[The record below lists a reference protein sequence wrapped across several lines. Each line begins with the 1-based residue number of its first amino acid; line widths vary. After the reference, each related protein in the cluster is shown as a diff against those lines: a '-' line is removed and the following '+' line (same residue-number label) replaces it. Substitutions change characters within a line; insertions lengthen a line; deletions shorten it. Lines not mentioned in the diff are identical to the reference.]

1 MTDRNLDI
9 KTVKG
14 FGKEWSKFDQS
25 KLSHE
30 ELTRIFGLYFSI
42 FPWEA
47 LPDNAIG
54 FDMGC
59 GSGRWATMV
68 APRVGKLY
76 CIDPSEAI
84 EIAKQNLQG
93 NSNCTFIKASAENTL
108 IKNDSMDFGYS
119 LGVLHHIPDTHSALI
134 ECVNML
140 KSGSPF
146 LLYLYYAFDNRPI
159 WFKLIWK
166 TSELGRAVVSR
177 LPFVARYLAS
187 QFISLLVYFPLARVS
202 FLLEKSG
209 VNVNTIPLSAYRN
222 CSFYTMRTDALDRFG
237 TRLEKRFTKAQIR
250 QMMLIAGLEDI
261 KFSENVPYW
270 CAVGTKKSTEQK
282 AQCAE

>member
-1 MTDRNLDI
+1 MLRTNTDKL
-9 KTVKG
+9 TVKG
-14 FGKEWSKFDQS
+14 FGDEWARFDQS
-25 KLSHE
+25 KLPHE
-30 ELTRIFGLYFSI
+30 ERSRIFTLYFSI

-59 GSGRWATMV
+59 GSGRWATIV

-84 EIAKQNLQG
+84 EIAKKNLQG

-119 LGVLHHIPDTHSALI
+119 LGVLHHIPDTHSALGD
-134 ECVNML
+134 CVSML
-140 KSGSPF
+140 KPGSPF

-159 WFKLIWK
+159 WFKWIWK
-166 TSELGRAVVSR
+166 ISEFGRSVVSR
-177 LPFVARYLAS
+177 LPFFARYLAS
-187 QFISLLVYFPLARVS
+187 QLISLLVYFPLARIS

-209 VNVNTIPLSAYRN
+209 VNVNTIPLSAYRK

-237 TRLEKRFTKAQIR
+237 TRLEKRFTKEQIR
-250 QMMLIAGLEDI
+250 QMMLNAGLEDI
-261 KFSENVPYW
+261 KFSENVPFW
-270 CAVGTKKSTEQK
+270 CAVGTKKSTEK
-282 AQCAE
+282 KTPCAG